1 MVLSVHNE
9 KRLTVLYGRV
19 SAKGNSLF
27 FLGKSG
33 LRISDFIMAYQTLLY
48 AMCKYEE
55 QYVGMKDCVKRF
67 EWVLEEAA
75 KHSNEEERRRLLLEA
90 EDVCCRSTA
99 YSRHPSAHART
110 ASALML

>member
-1 MVLSVHNE
+1 MAYRFVWEGLC
-9 KRLTVLYGRV
+9 
-19 SAKGNSLF
+19 KGKLPI
-27 FLGKSG
+27 FLGMW
-33 LRISDFIMAYQTLLY
+33 ISDFITAYQALLY

-67 EWVLEEAA
+67 ELALEEAV

-110 ASALML
+110 ASALMP